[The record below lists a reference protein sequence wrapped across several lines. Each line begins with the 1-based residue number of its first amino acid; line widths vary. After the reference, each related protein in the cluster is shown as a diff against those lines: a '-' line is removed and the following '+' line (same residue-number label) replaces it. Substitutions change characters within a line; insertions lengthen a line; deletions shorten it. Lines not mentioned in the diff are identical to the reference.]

1 MPTDDDNR
9 RGGDRGHLHGIPNRI
24 RNLIGGAD
32 DLALQ
37 QLTAA
42 EYERMA
48 NAEQSI
54 ERLDSAKKELVLKVL
69 ARHET
74 DWRLRLTRYEKIC
87 LDRGDGTEGSFQV
100 SVALREMFDEEWSKY
115 HDMMQRLDEAWQIH
129 DELMRVAM
137 ERRGTDDRWPDED

>member
-1 MPTDDDNR
+1 M
-9 RGGDRGHLHGIPNRI
+9 
-24 RNLIGGAD
+24 
-32 DLALQ
+32 Q
-37 QLTAA
+37 ELTPD
-42 EYERMA
+42 ELGRFA

-54 ERLDSAKKELVLKVL
+54 ERLSKAKEELVLKVL

-74 DWRLRLTRYEKIC
+74 DWRLRLTPFEKIC

-115 HDMMQRLDEAWQIH
+115 HDMEQRLDEARQIH